1 MFIDFLFNSEKER
14 CINLYGK
21 VTKNVFETIEE
32 NVDLYKNN
40 TYNEADEL
48 TYDESKVELWSSKYL
63 KAIFVINED
72 IMNGVDFMDE
82 KIVYMENIHKPM
94 EVEKELTKQ
103 EKENN
108 QLDANKDLPTF
119 QNMLDLAKEKCYS
132 DGYDRGCCMVS

>member
-63 KAIFVINED
+63 KAIFVIDED

-82 KIVYMENIHKPM
+82 KIVYMENIHKRM

-108 QLDANKDLPTF
+108 QLDANIDSPTF
-119 QNMLDLAKEKCYS
+119 QNMLDLAKERCHS
-132 DGYDRGCCMVS
+132 GGYDRGCCMIS